1 MAAVIWAA
9 PNCLPSIG
17 PEVQCVSVTAPT
29 LRRALNS
36 RPRDGGRDAKLMST
50 RPPDRPLSRSMAS
63 LLARRPGPHR
73 SPHASHRNV
82 PPAGATLHADGLI
95 TGIF

>member
-9 PNCLPSIG
+9 PKCLPSIG
-17 PEVQCVSVTAPT
+17 REVQWVSVTAPT

-36 RPRDGGRDAKLMST
+36 RPRDGGLDAKSMSS
-50 RPPDRPLSRSMAS
+50 RPPERPLSHSMAS

-73 SPHASHRNV
+73 SPHAGHRNV
-82 PPAGATLHADGLI
+82 PSAGATLHADGLI